1 MMIAL
6 MFAIDLFHAPSIGE
20 LAIILAIA
28 MLLFGQHIPPT
39 PSLTRNCRWCCFATP
54 GLPC

>member
-28 MLLFGQHIPPT
+28 MLLFGQHIPP
-39 PSLTRNCRWCCFATP
+39 RRR
-54 GLPC
+54 